1 MKKILIL
8 FTTILM
14 LGGIS
19 CSKDNKNSDE
29 GKTDNGK
36 TDNPY
41 SLQDD
46 KDVFLLPPVTIEKAF
61 EFLKTK
67 YNDVEYCVLKFEQ
80 QGCTGK
86 MVINGKHSIEGIRM
100 LIFKRGKKYPIALH
114 DFTCTARERE
124 IRIFEM
130 NNGYHHEIDELL
142 KGHTEKV
149 VDGERVVY
157 GYIDL
162 TEY

>member
-61 EFLKTK
+61 EFLKK
-67 YNDVEYCVLKFEQ
+67 
-80 QGCTGK
+80 
-86 MVINGKHSIEGIRM
+86 IETTFI
-100 LIFKRGKKYPIALH
+100 IYSK
-114 DFTCTARERE
+114 
-124 IRIFEM
+124 
-130 NNGYHHEIDELL
+130 
-142 KGHTEKV
+142 
-149 VDGERVVY
+149 
-157 GYIDL
+157 
-162 TEY
+162 

>member
-1 MKKILIL
+1 
-8 FTTILM
+8 M

-86 MVINGKHSIEGIRM
+86 MVINGKHSI
-100 LIFKRGKKYPIALH
+100 ALH